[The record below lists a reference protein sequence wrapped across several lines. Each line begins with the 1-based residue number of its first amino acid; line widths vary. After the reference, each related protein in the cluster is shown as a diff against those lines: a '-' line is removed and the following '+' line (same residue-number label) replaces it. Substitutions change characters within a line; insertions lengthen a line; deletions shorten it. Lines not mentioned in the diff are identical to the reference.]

1 MIDIKFLVSNP
12 TEVQERL
19 GNRNPKLKEEAAKVV
34 NLYQEYKKELQK
46 VEDLRAKRN
55 NLSKQIGVVRAKEG
69 PEAAQEIMNQANN
82 LKEEMAQ
89 ADVKMNEL
97 KAQIDTLMLMIPNLP
112 DVSVPVGPDESANV
126 IVKENTLPLPTF
138 DFEPKDHHALG
149 EALGILDFQ
158 TASVLSGSR
167 FALLRGDGAR
177 LERALINF
185 MIDLHTQAGY
195 TEYMPPAII
204 NASCLLGTGQLP
216 KFKEDMYH
224 LEGEEDQY
232 LISTAEI
239 PLTNLYRGQ
248 ILQEKDLPKA
258 FTAYT
263 PCFRKEAGAYG
274 KDTRGLIRNH
284 QFNKV
289 EMVWLSKPQES
300 MDILEKMTS
309 EAEKVLKTLG
319 LPYQR
324 VLLSSGDMGFSAAKT
339 YDLEVWFPSQ
349 NCFREISSCSN
360 CTDFQARRMNLRYK
374 EANGKG
380 TQFIHTLNGSGIAVG
395 RTFAAILENY
405 QQKDGSIVIPEAL
418 RPYFGKDKIEKNV

>member
-1 MIDIKFLVSNP
+1 MIDIKFLISNP

-19 GNRNPKLKEEAAKVV
+19 GNRNPKLKDEAAKVA
-34 NLYQEYKKELQK
+34 NLYQEYKQELQK
-46 VEDLRAKRN
+46 VEELRAKRN
-55 NLSKQIGVVRAKEG
+55 DLSKQIGVVRAKQG
-69 PEAAQEIMNQANN
+69 AAAAEEILKQANT
-82 LKEEMAQ
+82 LKEEMQQ

-97 KAQIDTLMLMIPNLP
+97 KTQIDKLMLMIPNLP
-112 DVSVPVGPDESANV
+112 DVSVPVGADEKANV
-126 IVKENTLPLPTF
+126 IVKENTIPLPKF

-185 MIDLHTQAGY
+185 MLDLHTQAGY

-289 EMVWLSKPQES
+289 EMVWLSKPQDS
-300 MDILEKMTS
+300 MAVLEKMTL

-374 EANGKG
+374 ETNGKG

-418 RPYFGKDKIEKNV
+418 RPYFGKDKIEKNA

>member
-1 MIDIKFLVSNP
+1 MIDIKFLISNP
-12 TEVQERL
+12 IEVQERL
-19 GNRNPKLKEEAAKVV
+19 GNRNPKLKEEAAKVA
-34 NLYQEYKKELQK
+34 NLYQEYKQELQK
-46 VEDLRAKRN
+46 VEELRAKRN
-55 NLSKQIGVVRAKEG
+55 DLSKQIGVVRAKQG
-69 PEAAQEIMNQANN
+69 AAAAEEILKQANT
-82 LKEEMAQ
+82 LKEEMQQ

-97 KAQIDTLMLMIPNLP
+97 KAQIDKLMLMIPNLP
-112 DVSVPVGPDESANV
+112 DVSVPVGADEKANV
-126 IVKENTLPLPTF
+126 IVKENTIPLPQF

-185 MIDLHTQAGY
+185 MIDLHTKAGY

-289 EMVWLSKPQES
+289 EMVWLSKPQDS
-300 MDILEKMTS
+300 MAILEQMTL

-374 EANGKG
+374 EINGKG

-418 RPYFGKDKIEKNV
+418 RPYFGKDKIEKNA